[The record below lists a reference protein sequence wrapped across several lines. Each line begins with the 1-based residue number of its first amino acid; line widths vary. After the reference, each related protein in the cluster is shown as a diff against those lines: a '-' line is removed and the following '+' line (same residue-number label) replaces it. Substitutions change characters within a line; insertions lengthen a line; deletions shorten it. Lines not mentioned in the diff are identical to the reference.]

1 MSAEILEEGRVYFF
15 YWPRVGEPEV
25 DDIEDVQRL
34 HLVLRPRGADR
45 FRVLVIGRKR
55 LPRVQEAPEWQQ
67 ATVVDVVEGVDRLC
81 EALGPR
87 TYETTRGRREVPAA
101 RLAGE
106 GVYVLARHGDH
117 THLAYELL
125 HPQRAG
131 DVQRELNL
139 QRHASCIIT
148 VRNPEVPALPGARA
162 GTGRWPQF
170 PDDLQARFGD
180 RRFAPVDPPDFLDYE
195 GTELVLIGVAG
206 ELARELGID
215 LDSEAERLSVGEVF
229 EELRLS
235 RDRQLADP
243 LMRGSGGKPTAGR
256 HAPGR

>member
-15 YWPRVGEPEV
+15 YRPPVGEAEV
-25 DDIEDVQRL
+25 DDIEDVERL
-34 HLVLRPRGADR
+34 RVVLRSRGTDR
-45 FRVLVIGRKR
+45 FRVLVIGRRR
-55 LPRVQEAPEWQQ
+55 LPRHERLW
-67 ATVVDVVEGVDRLC
+67 ATVVDVVEGADRLRG
-81 EALGPR
+81 ALGPR
-87 TYETTRGRREVPAA
+87 TYETRTHGRCEVPAA
-101 RLAGE
+101 CLAGE

-139 QRHASCIIT
+139 QRRASFIIM
-148 VRNPEVPALPGARA
+148 VRNPEVPSPPGAGA
-162 GTGRWPQF
+162 GNGPQF

-180 RRFAPVDPPDFLDYE
+180 RWFAPVDPPGFFDCE

-243 LMRGSGGKPTAGR
+243 LMKGSGGRPTAGR

>member
-15 YWPRVGEPEV
+15 YRPWVGEAEV

-34 HLVLRPRGADR
+34 PVVLRPRGTDR
-45 FRVLVIGRKR
+45 FRVLVIGRRR
-55 LPRVQEAPEWQQ
+55 LPRHERLWV
-67 ATVVDVVEGVDRLC
+67 TVVDVVEGVDRLR

-87 TYETTRGRREVPAA
+87 MYETRARGRCEVPAA

-139 QRHASCIIT
+139 QRRASFIIM
-148 VRNPEVPALPGARA
+148 VCNPEVPSPPGAGA
-162 GTGRWPQF
+162 GRCPQF
-170 PDDLQARFGD
+170 PDDLRARFGD
-180 RRFAPVDPPDFLDYE
+180 RWFALVDPPGFFDYE

-215 LDSEAERLSVGEVF
+215 LGSEAERLSVGAVF

-243 LMRGSGGKPTAGR
+243 LMKGRGGRPTAGR
-256 HAPGR
+256 RAPGR

>member
-1 MSAEILEEGRVYFF
+1 
-15 YWPRVGEPEV
+15 
-25 DDIEDVQRL
+25 
-34 HLVLRPRGADR
+34 
-45 FRVLVIGRKR
+45 
-55 LPRVQEAPEWQQ
+55 
-67 ATVVDVVEGVDRLC
+67 
-81 EALGPR
+81 
-87 TYETTRGRREVPAA
+87 
-101 RLAGE
+101 
-106 GVYVLARHGDH
+106 
-117 THLAYELL
+117 LAYELL

-139 QRHASCIIT
+139 QRRASFIIM
-148 VRNPEVPALPGARA
+148 VRNPEVPSPPGAGA
-162 GTGRWPQF
+162 GNGPQF

-180 RRFAPVDPPDFLDYE
+180 RWFAPVDPPGFFDCE

-243 LMRGSGGKPTAGR
+243 LMKGSGGRPTAGR

>member
-1 MSAEILEEGRVYFF
+1 
-15 YWPRVGEPEV
+15 
-25 DDIEDVQRL
+25 
-34 HLVLRPRGADR
+34 
-45 FRVLVIGRKR
+45 
-55 LPRVQEAPEWQQ
+55 
-67 ATVVDVVEGVDRLC
+67 VDVVEGADRLR
-81 EALGPR
+81 EALDPR
-87 TYETTRGRREVPAA
+87 TYETRTRGRSEVPAA

-125 HPQRAG
+125 HPQQAG

-139 QRHASCIIT
+139 QRHASYTIT
-148 VRNPEVPALPGARA
+148 VRNPEVPPPLGARA

-180 RRFAPVDPPDFLDYE
+180 RRFAPVDPPGFLDYE
-195 GTELVLIGVAG
+195 GTELVPIGVAG
-206 ELARELGID
+206 DPARELGID
-215 LDSEAERLSVGEVF
+215 LYSEAERLSVRDVF

-243 LMRGSGGKPTAGR
+243 LMKGSGGRPTDGR
-256 HAPGR
+256 HAPRR

>member
-15 YWPRVGEPEV
+15 YWPRVGETEV
-25 DDIEDVQRL
+25 DDLEDVQRL
-34 HLVLRPRGADR
+34 RVVLRLRGTDR

-55 LPRVQEAPEWQQ
+55 LPRHERLW
-67 ATVVDVVEGVDRLC
+67 ATVVDVVEGADRLR

-87 TYETTRGRREVPAA
+87 TYETRARGWREVPAA
-101 RLAGE
+101 GLAGE

-139 QRHASCIIT
+139 QRRASFIIM
-148 VRNPEVPALPGARA
+148 VCNPAVPSPLDAGA

-170 PDDLQARFGD
+170 PDDLRARFGD
-180 RRFAPVDPPDFLDYE
+180 RRFAPVDPPGFLDYE

-215 LDSEAERLSVGEVF
+215 LDSEAERLSVGDVF

-243 LMRGSGGKPTAGR
+243 LMRGSGGRPTAGR